1 MRRASG
7 RDTMR
12 AVSTVAAREEASV
25 PCPFP
30 GMDPYLE
37 RREIWAD
44 FHDRLVALICAAL
57 QPHLRPRYVALTQ
70 DRIYV
75 VESERGVRP
84 DVSVVRTS
92 ASKSSPQARR
102 GVLELDTPVVFDLV
116 REEIR
121 EPLIHIVETAAGN
134 RLVTA
139 LEVLSPSNKGSLDG
153 RSAYLQ
159 KTEELWDGGASLVE
173 IDLWP
178 GGDPIVRV
186 PRERLESLRPWRYVV
201 AVSRYEP
208 PKQEVYRTTLDQRLP
223 RVGVPLAKGDSDVPL
238 DLQAVFARCWEE
250 GPYPELLRYDGPPPG
265 GMTAEEARWVEGT
278 LRTAGI
284 RA

>member
-1 MRRASG
+1 M
-7 RDTMR
+7 
-12 AVSTVAAREEASV
+12 

-44 FHDRLVALICAAL
+44 FHDNLIARVQAAL
-57 QPHLRPRYVALTQ
+57 QPLLRPRYVAVTQ

-75 VESERGVRP
+75 VESERAVRP

-92 ASKSSPQARR
+92 SRESSPPSHRT
-102 GVLELDTPVVFDLV
+102 VLELDTPVVFDLV

-121 EPLIHIVETAAGN
+121 EPLIHIVETASGN

-139 LEVLSPSNKGSLDG
+139 MEVLSPTYKETRDG
-153 RSAYLQ
+153 RTAYLQ
-159 KTEELWDGGASLVE
+159 ESGELWEGGANLVE

-178 GGDPIVRV
+178 GGEPIVRV

-201 AVSRYEP
+201 AVSRFEP
-208 PKQEVYRTTLDQRLP
+208 PKQEVYRKTLDQRLP
-223 RVGVPLAKGDSDVPL
+223 RVGVPLAKGDLDVPL

-265 GMTAEEARWVEGT
+265 GLSAEEARWAEGI